1 MEINE
6 RFLTIL
12 TPKGEFLRAQ
22 KLNSYYQIG
31 QEIDFFPVEQEE
43 RKKSFSISNLNT
55 FKGKMVLTTVL
66 AVMLAF
72 ISIIPF
78 YQNNQVYAY
87 MTIDIN
93 PSIELGVN
101 KDYEV
106 IELIPYNEDGKKIV
120 SQLDDWK
127 KKSVHDVASE
137 IIHEIKNQGYMKDN
151 HEVVIA
157 TVYAQETID
166 KNDARLNEEIDEIQ
180 AVIQGEDLDLTVVE
194 GTRED
199 REKAKEKGLTTG
211 LYKESIVKK
220 NKVESK
226 KVEEPVTVP
235 QTQEE
240 KQTKTD
246 LQTQEEKQTKANLQ
260 KQEEKPTKANPQK
273 QEEITP
279 KENTEKQN
287 EKIEAKE
294 DQNSHIPPGQLKQE
308 EKTDKNVRKVGED
321 KKEQATPTK
330 QEKVNKSTENNGS
343 NYKEQKMNKNNSE
356 NNSNQ
361 DQEQDSVNKKSKTE
375 EKGK

>member
-226 KVEEPVTVP
+226 KVEKPVIVP

-240 KQTKTD
+240 KQQTKAN
-246 LQTQEEKQTKANLQ
+246 LQKQEEKQTKANLQ

-273 QEEITP
+273 QEEIPP
-279 KENTEKQN
+279 KENKEKQN

-294 DQNSHIPPGQLKQE
+294 DQNFHIPLGQLQQE
-308 EKTDKNVRKVGED
+308 EKTDKNVWKVEED
-321 KKEQATPTK
+321 KKKQATPTK

-343 NYKEQKMNKNNSE
+343 NYKEQKMNKNNS
-356 NNSNQ
+356 NQ